1 MEQVG
6 LFVISEP
13 SNKFIKQRIM
23 NVILDIIED
32 DFTKVVFC
40 DDENGNDMLY
50 AFLNKGKQE
59 LLREALE
66 QYNVLISYEDVTRDF
81 LYQNNLNP
89 IFEEREYKETLMSFL
104 ESNLDSDTVL
114 DKITDMGM
122 SSLNEIDYKFLGK

>member
-81 LYQNNLNP
+81 LYQKNLNP